1 MENGRKLVI
10 FPGDQFY
17 AIVGTIRMPDV
28 EGGPYGM
35 TLADLCNDKSG
46 ATHGARE
53 HLHRPGRIYLTDA
66 EFYALRDNTQK
77 VCATLNAV
85 HLALKDIRGII
96 DYHPGRFEGN
106 ARKRRE
112 QQERTLK
119 MGSLRFLLHDHV
131 LSGEAEEADIYRL
144 SEKFL
149 GLSRLQV
156 EEFPEMANLSLP
168 GFLEM
173 VGCRQPDY
181 MAVNLARVY
190 HS

>member
-1 MENGRKLVI
+1 
-10 FPGDQFY
+10 
-17 AIVGTIRMPDV
+17 
-28 EGGPYGM
+28 
-35 TLADLCNDKSG
+35 
-46 ATHGARE
+46 
-53 HLHRPGRIYLTDA
+53 
-66 EFYALRDNTQK
+66 
-77 VCATLNAV
+77 
-85 HLALKDIRGII
+85 
-96 DYHPGRFEGN
+96 
-106 ARKRRE
+106 
-112 QQERTLK
+112 

-149 GLSRLQV
+149 GLSKLQV